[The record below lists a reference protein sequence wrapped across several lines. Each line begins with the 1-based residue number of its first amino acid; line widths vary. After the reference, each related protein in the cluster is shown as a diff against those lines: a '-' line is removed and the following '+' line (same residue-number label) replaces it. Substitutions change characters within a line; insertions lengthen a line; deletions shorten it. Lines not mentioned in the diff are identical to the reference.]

1 MSISP
6 LAKSS
11 TARRPDS
18 SRLVR
23 GPKNKFD
30 IAWAYRS
37 IFPSG
42 NAADSV
48 PAQGRAPPAFADF
61 PKAARYLAYSFR

>member
-6 LAKSS
+6 LANSA
-11 TARRPDS
+11 TARRSDS
-18 SRLVR
+18 SRLGR
-23 GPKNKFD
+23 GPKNKFE

-37 IFPSG
+37 IFSSG

-48 PAQGRAPPAFADF
+48 PAQGTAPPAFADY